1 MPLPAH
7 LKNGAAARSPAG
19 IPEPRSSPAWKFI
32 SLPCRRSAPAQIT
45 AASTTPRRPWPHATT
60 RSDPG
65 SDASATARAA
75 RPSPTS
81 RASCA
86 PPRRRSARPDG
97 PVARHA
103 SPARGL
109 GAGAQ
114 GSIAALRSRSAGRR
128 RVIVKTRVVRLK
140 GADLSAAWAHLRYV
154 QRDGVTREGQPGEL
168 YDAASDEADG
178 KAFLERSGGDRHQFR
193 CIVSPRTV
201 ISCGRWRTISGPG
214 STGAP
219 PTILIPPRSSLSW
232 GN

>member
-1 MPLPAH
+1 LEVHIAALSAECARPNNSRFHHPEAST
-7 LKNGAAARSPAG
+7 AARDDEVRPRLGRIRDRKGRKTVSYITRILRTAEKTIGAPGRSRCSPRFTG
-19 IPEPRSSPAWKFI
+19 
-32 SLPCRRSAPAQIT
+32 
-45 AASTTPRRPWPHATT
+45 
-60 RSDPG
+60 
-65 SDASATARAA
+65 ARI
-75 RPSPTS
+75 
-81 RASCA
+81 
-86 PPRRRSARPDG
+86 G
-97 PVARHA
+97 
-103 SPARGL
+103 RGR
-109 GAGAQ
+109 AQ

-178 KAFLERSGGDRHQFR
+178 KAFLERSGGHRHQFR